1 MGLSHSSLTARLKA
15 PSRDPPE
22 IQGGGFVASLVN
34 ESSARCWLRRVAQRC
49 LSTLQTTT
57 GSWGRGAS
65 GAGGTRPDKDSD
77 SLSAKG
83 LLIYTQGQGEAS
95 PNSGTSRAVSYSSPR
110 AAIWPW
116 ALSAFRIDGT
126 VLIFLEVNHH
136 PAPAASFSAVSS
148 RGAEQG
154 QAFQVERE

>member
-1 MGLSHSSLTARLKA
+1 MLAEKGGTEVPFNPSDNDRLLGK
-15 PSRDPPE
+15 R
-22 IQGGGFVASLVN
+22 GFW
-34 ESSARCWLRRVAQRC
+34 CWLP
-49 LSTLQTTT
+49 SP
-57 GSWGRGAS
+57 
-65 GAGGTRPDKDSD
+65 RPDKDSD